1 MKILAINGSP
11 RGPRGNTDR
20 ILQPFL
26 EGARSAG
33 AEVETVYLKD
43 LDIRPCRGCF
53 TCWTKTPGVCVHRD
67 DMAAMLPR
75 LRRADVII
83 YATPLYVF
91 TVSGLMKN
99 FMDRELP
106 NLDPHII
113 QRGDHY
119 IHPPRHQDG
128 PEKQKIVLIS
138 NCGFPEQHHFSALVE
153 TFRRFTDNPDT
164 ELAATVLCAGG
175 ELLAQPALRESL
187 QWYIDAAR
195 RAGEEFVRHGRI
207 LPETQALLDTP
218 LAKPEVYAG
227 MANLWWDSQIA
238 RPKMETAPPSEESP
252 ETLSPPIVL
261 PAGEPG
267 QAPRTCREA
276 ILGMATVFNPR
287 AAGDLRADI
296 QFVVT
301 GDEAGTY
308 VLRIRDGRCT
318 AHEGTAPHPTMTVH
332 TPSHVWLRVARGEL
346 SGQTAYMKGMYRVE
360 GDFNLLLRLSELFSG
375 DREPTTPPPP
385 PPPQEETVQRGPL
398 RLPGMAWLTVA
409 FVPWIVHW
417 ATVDISGVGPWGS
430 LGVPFLLG
438 ALIWGYRCRFA
449 RPTWME
455 TGTPFYFA
463 LAGLAT
469 LLGSDFFTTFGDV
482 LGYLVLAGT
491 WLGTLATETPFTAE
505 YSRWSYPAALWR
517 HPAFIRTNGIITA
530 VWGGVYL
537 LQAIL
542 ALAGHHA
549 PAQALLWTLVRNLLL
564 MPAFAFTAWFQKW
577 YPTYGAVS

>member
-26 EGARSAG
+26 EGAQSAG

-43 LDIRPCRGCF
+43 MDIRHCLGCF
-53 TCWTKTPGVCVHRD
+53 SCWTRTPGVCVHKD

-75 LRRADVII
+75 LRQADVII

-91 TVSGLMKN
+91 AVSGLMKD

-106 NLDPHII
+106 NLDPHIVR
-113 QRGDHY
+113 RGDHY
-119 IHPPRHQDG
+119 IHPPRHRDG
-128 PEKQKIVLIS
+128 PARQKIVLIS
-138 NCGFPEQHHFSALVE
+138 NCGFPERHHFSALVE

-187 QWYIDAAR
+187 QRYIDAAR
-195 RAGEEFVRHGRI
+195 QAGEEFVRHGHI

-218 LAKPEVYAG
+218 LADPEVYSD
-227 MANLWWDSQIA
+227 MANLWWDSQIV
-238 RPKMETAPPSEESP
+238 RPKEETVSPSEESL
-252 ETLSPPIVL
+252 ETLSPPVVL
-261 PAGEPG
+261 PAGEGG
-267 QAPRTCREA
+267 QGPCTCREA
-276 ILGMATVFNPR
+276 ILGMATVFNPW
-287 AAGDLRADI
+287 AAGSLCADI
-296 QFVVT
+296 QFIVT
-301 GDEAGTY
+301 GDEPGAY
-308 VLRIRDGRCT
+308 VLRIRNGRCT
-318 AHEGTAPHPTMTVH
+318 AHEGTVLHPAMTVH
-332 TPSHVWLRVARGEL
+332 TPSDIWLRIARNEL
-346 SGQTAYMKGMYRVE
+346 SGQTAYMKGMYRIE
-360 GDFNLLLRLSELFSG
+360 GDLTMLLRLSDLFSG
-375 DREPTTPPPP
+375 DREPTAPPPP

-409 FVPWIVHW
+409 FIPWIAHW
-417 ATVDISGVGPWGS
+417 ATMGVPGLGPGVS

-438 ALIWGYRCRFA
+438 VLIWGYRCLFA

-455 TGTPFYFA
+455 TGTPLYFA

-469 LLGSDFFTTFGDV
+469 LLGSDFFATFGDV
-482 LGYLVLAGT
+482 LGYLVLAGI

-505 YSRWSYPAALWR
+505 YSKWSYPSALWR
-517 HPAFIRTNGIITA
+517 HPAFVRTNGIITA

-537 LQAIL
+537 LQAVL

-549 PAQALLWTLVRNLLL
+549 PGQALLWTLARNLLL
-564 MPAFAFTAWFQKW
+564 VPAFAFTAWFQKW
-577 YPTYGAVS
+577 YPTYRAVS